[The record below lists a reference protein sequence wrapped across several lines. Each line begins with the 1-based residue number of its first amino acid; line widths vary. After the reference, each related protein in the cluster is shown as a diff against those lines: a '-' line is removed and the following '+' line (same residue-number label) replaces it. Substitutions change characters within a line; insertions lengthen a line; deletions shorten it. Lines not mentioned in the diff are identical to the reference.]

1 VLLNWLLFVQIGC
14 KILQSLIHIYFLE
27 ESKEMTQQTAAS
39 DLTQD
44 DKLWALLSWLLWPVA
59 IAVLVMEDK
68 KNRPFM
74 RYNAVLSLAFAVVLY
89 VLGTITVGCL
99 LLVGGI
105 YAIVLAIQAFQGKW
119 VTVPVLTDFIKKQ
132 HWV

>member
-1 VLLNWLLFVQIGC
+1 MAQPMN
-14 KILQSLIHIYFLE
+14 
-27 ESKEMTQQTAAS
+27 S
-39 DLTQD
+39 DITQD

-59 IAVLVMEDK
+59 IVVLFMDDK
-68 KNRPFM
+68 KSRPFIK
-74 RYNAVLSLAFAVVLY
+74 YNAVLSLAFAVVLY

-99 LLVGGI
+99 LVVGGI
-105 YAIVLAIQAFQGKW
+105 YAIVLAVQAFQGKW

>member
-1 VLLNWLLFVQIGC
+1 
-14 KILQSLIHIYFLE
+14 
-27 ESKEMTQQTAAS
+27 MTQQPVTS
-39 DLTQD
+39 DITQD
-44 DKLWALLSWLLWPVA
+44 DKLWALLSWLLWPCA

-99 LLVGGI
+99 LVVGGI

-132 HWV
+132 RWVA

>member
-1 VLLNWLLFVQIGC
+1 MAQPMN
-14 KILQSLIHIYFLE
+14 
-27 ESKEMTQQTAAS
+27 S
-39 DLTQD
+39 DITQD

-59 IAVLVMEDK
+59 IVVLFMDDK
-68 KNRPFM
+68 KNRPFIK
-74 RYNAVLSLAFAVVLY
+74 YNAVLSLAFAVVLY

-99 LLVGGI
+99 LVVGGI
-105 YAIVLAIQAFQGKW
+105 YAIVLAVQAFQGKW

>member
-1 VLLNWLLFVQIGC
+1 
-14 KILQSLIHIYFLE
+14 
-27 ESKEMTQQTAAS
+27 MTGQAGIS
-39 DLTQD
+39 DITQD
-44 DKLWALLSWLLWPVA
+44 DKLWALLSWLLWPCA

-74 RYNAVLSLAFAVVLY
+74 KYNAVLSLAFAVVLY

-105 YAIVLAIQAFQGKW
+105 YAIYLAIQAYQGKW